1 LRAAIYRKCFDR
13 RRQQL
18 RLLQRACVMR
28 RKLQLRQGLRIF
40 ELWEKTLSMAVVEVA
55 TGIIPGQQQPG
66 CSGAAAF
73 TDLG

>member
-1 LRAAIYRKCFDR
+1 
-13 RRQQL
+13 
-18 RLLQRACVMR
+18 MR